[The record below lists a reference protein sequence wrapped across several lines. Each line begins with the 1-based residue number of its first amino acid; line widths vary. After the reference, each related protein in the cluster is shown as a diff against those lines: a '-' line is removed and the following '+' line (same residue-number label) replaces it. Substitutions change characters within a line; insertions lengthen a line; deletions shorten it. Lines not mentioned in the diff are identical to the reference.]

1 VFSTIV
7 PPIGIN
13 VVGVKT
19 ITIISAVESAWVELT
34 MTEVNV
40 AFVGSVICGNEPLA
54 VTSRSVGTVLS
65 LVVAAARLVDAACA
79 AVEVVNFVTVK
90 VMTVFAENVPA
101 VSFTVST
108 EPLNATLHTGPPEE
122 GAVTAQTLGLPLVS
136 KAMPEPAN
144 VMTIPAF
151 VAAVMAVDGVKE
163 IVAVVAW
170 PFWAK
175 VRVMAGPVV
184 MPP

>member
-54 VTSRSVGTVLS
+54 VTSRSTVPS

-90 VMTVFAENVPA
+90 VMTVLAENVPA